1 MRWVGFAAGLFVILA
16 TAGSV
21 LTTLVL
27 PRGLRSRL
35 SVFVSHNVAWRMFL
49 LGANRFSQYEAKDR
63 VLALSAPVALLLI
76 LVTWLLLF
84 LAGYAL
90 VLWPLIDGSFGQAL
104 REAGSSLLTLG
115 FAATADSGAAAVHFL
130 AASTGL
136 IVVALEISYLPVIYS
151 AFNRRETLITL
162 LQSRAG
168 APAWGPEIL
177 RRHKTVELLD
187 NLPDFYAG
195 WERWAADVAETH
207 ANYPVLVWFRS
218 PHPLRS
224 WVTGLL
230 AVLDSAALYQSMC
243 PESAPKETRLFLRM
257 GFLCLRDIAS
267 VVGIDFDRD
276 PFPDDPIQLEYED
289 FLGAI
294 HLLADAQFP
303 MERSPEE
310 AWDHFRGW
318 RVNYEAVAYALADQ
332 VVAPPGPWSGP
343 RHHLPGLEIVPQRP
357 ADRTPGDSRVE
368 ERPRGSG
375 AGW

>member
-1 MRWVGFAAGLFVILA
+1 MRWVGFAVGVFVILA

-21 LTTLVL
+21 LRTLVL
-27 PRGLRSRL
+27 PRGLPSRL
-35 SVFVSHNVAWRMFL
+35 SVFVSQNFVWRSFL
-49 LGANRFSQYEAKDR
+49 LIANRFKQYESKDR
-63 VLALSAPVALLLI
+63 VLALAAPVTLLTV

-90 VLWPLIDGSFGQAL
+90 VLWPIIGGSFTTSL

-115 FAATADSGAAAVHFL
+115 FAATPGGAPAAAHFV
-130 AASTGL
+130 AAFTGL

-187 NLPDFYAG
+187 NLPDLYAG

-218 PHPLRS
+218 PHALRS
-224 WVTGLL
+224 WITGLV
-230 AVLDSAALYQSMC
+230 AVLDSAAMYQSLC
-243 PESAPKETRLFLRM
+243 PATAPKEARLFLRM

-267 VVGIDFDRD
+267 VLGIPFESD

-294 HLLADAQFP
+294 HLLESVDFP
-303 MERSPEE
+303 MERAPEE

-332 VVAPPGPWSGP
+332 IVAPPGPWSGP

-357 ADRTPGDSRVE
+357 ADRTPGNLGVE

-375 AGW
+375 GGH